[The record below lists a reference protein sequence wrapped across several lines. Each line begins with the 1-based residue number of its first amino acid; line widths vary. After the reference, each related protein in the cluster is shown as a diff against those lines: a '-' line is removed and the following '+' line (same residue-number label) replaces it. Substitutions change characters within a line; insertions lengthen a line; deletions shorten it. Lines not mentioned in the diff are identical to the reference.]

1 MNNNRLSSIKI
12 VLDRT
17 THPGNI
23 GAAARAMK
31 TMGLQNLCLVSPSHF
46 PDSEATVRAAGADDL
61 LEQANIHS
69 TVFEAIEDC
78 QLVIGTSA
86 RLRNLSLPQ
95 LDPKACAELLF
106 SKAHCSEKAAIV
118 FGTERTG
125 LENDDLLKCHYHLYV
140 PTVPEF
146 YSLNLASA
154 VQIMAYELRMAFLSR
169 HSEEEG
175 LVAVPPMDPGNEL
188 ANVGDVERF
197 YEHFQQVL
205 EQLDFLRPP
214 GSKQV
219 ISRLKRLFNR
229 AQLETREL
237 NILRG
242 ILSSIGNNRVKP
254 A

>member
-1 MNNNRLSSIKI
+1 MNDNRLSKIKM

-31 TMGLQNLCLVSPSHF
+31 TMGLTNFCLVSPLNF
-46 PDSEATVRAAGADDL
+46 PHPDATVRAAGADDL
-61 LEQANIHS
+61 LEKAQVYSN
-69 TVFEAIEDC
+69 VFEAIEDC
-78 QLVIGTSA
+78 QVIIGTSA

-95 LDPKACAELLF
+95 LDPKTCAQLLF
-106 SKAHCSEKAAIV
+106 SAPYQETKAAIV

-125 LENDDLLKCHYHLYV
+125 LENDDLLRCHYHLYV
-140 PTVPEF
+140 PTVPDF
-146 YSLNLASA
+146 YSLNLGSA
-154 VQIMAYELRMAFLSR
+154 VQIVAYELRMAFLDSQINKDSLIS
-169 HSEEEG
+169 H
-175 LVAVPPMDPGNEL
+175 PPQDPGNEL
-188 ANVGDVERF
+188 AQAGDVERF

-214 GSKQV
+214 GSRQV
-219 ISRLKRLFNR
+219 IQRLRRLFNR

-242 ILSSIGNNRVKP
+242 VLNAIGKHS
-254 A
+254 